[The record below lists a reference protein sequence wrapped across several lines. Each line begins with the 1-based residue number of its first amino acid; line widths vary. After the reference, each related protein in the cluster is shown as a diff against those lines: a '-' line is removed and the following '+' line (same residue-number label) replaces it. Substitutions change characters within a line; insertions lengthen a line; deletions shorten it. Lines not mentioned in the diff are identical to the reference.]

1 MTSHPPS
8 LYVPDAFR
16 ETDLRRLFEIV
27 ERYSFAML
35 ITGAPSGPLVSHV
48 PFLLDRGLGERGTLY
63 GHVARAN
70 PHWQALEDGQST
82 VVFSGPHAYVSPS
95 WYAPRPDNVP
105 TWNYAVVHATGQPKL
120 VSGGPA
126 TLRILKRFAEAYES
140 GLEGGYTVDVDGP
153 VLARIAKGV
162 VAFEIPIAEL
172 TGKFKLSQ
180 NRPEPDR
187 RRVAEQ
193 LGGGADPLGRELAE
207 LMKLTHE

>member
-105 TWNYAVVHATGQPKL
+105 TWNYAVVHAAGQPKL
-120 VSGGPA
+120 VSGGRD
-126 TLRILKRFAEAYES
+126 TLEILKRLVEAYES
-140 GLEGGYTVDVDGP
+140 SGYTVDLDDP

-187 RRVAEQ
+187 NSVMEQ
-193 LGGGADPLGRELAE
+193 LSARADPLERELAE
-207 LMKLTHE
+207 LMKRR